1 MKKNILFTIGMII
14 FMFPTF
20 TQAQKNGVK
29 KEDMKAQKGK
39 VEALKKEYI
48 TKELSMTDAEALKFW
63 PIYDELQAKLQEQ
76 RQKDRKIGK
85 EIKDDFD
92 KLSDTELKQKTDAL
106 FAGEAASIQLKKD
119 YLQKYASI
127 LGQKRATK
135 VLHLERE
142 FKKELIKRMH
152 ENKSGNGQGKTP
164 QSSQEK

>member
-1 MKKNILFTIGMII
+1 MKKNILFVIGMII

-20 TQAQKNGVK
+20 TQAQKHGVK
-29 KEDMKAQKGK
+29 KEDMKVQKGK

-63 PIYDELQAKLQEQ
+63 PIYDELQAKLKEQ

-106 FAGEAASIQLKKD
+106 FASETASVQLKKD
-119 YLQKYASI
+119 YLQKYAAI

-142 FKKELIKRMH
+142 FKKELMKRMH
-152 ENKSGNGQGKTP
+152 ENRSGNGQGKTTP
-164 QSSQEK
+164 PPPEK